1 MSTVAARLERLPI
14 SGFHRKLLVIGGLG
28 YLFDGL
34 DSSSLAFLLPIVS
47 KLWQLSSAQTGLVA
61 SSTYIGYFFGAFLSG
76 VAADVIGRRRIMMS
90 ALSIYCLASFA
101 SGLVDDWHA
110 FFALRMV
117 AGFGSGAEAVVIAP
131 FLAEFVPRRY
141 RGVFCGALVGF
152 MSFGY
157 LTSSVLGFAVVRNFA
172 DGWRYVAMLTAVPVV
187 MLLWWRRSLPESPR
201 WLESRGRLREADEI
215 VTSVEDSFI
224 KRGMTLAPVRQVVL
238 DGPPSPGRRMHGAR
252 DVRRGGA
259 WRNIAELW
267 STRLAGV
274 TAISWAMWFS
284 VAFAYYS
291 FFAWIPSL
299 LVKQGFTITQSF
311 GYSIAIY
318 ASQIPGYFSAAFLNE
333 RIGRKAVVSSYMLLG
348 AVAAICLA
356 LSSAELE
363 IMAAGMCLSFFM
375 NGAFAGVYAYTP
387 EIFPTAVRTTGV
399 GSSSSFGRIGS
410 VSAPILVGFVYP
422 AFGFIGVFGMTTM
435 VLVVGAS
442 IVFFLGIET
451 RNRSLEDIEKH
462 ELAARLDIEA
472 LRGSRRIHG

>member
-1 MSTVAARLERLPI
+1 MSIVAARLERLPL
-14 SGFHRKLLVIGGLG
+14 SGFHRKLLIIGGLG

-47 KLWQLSSAQTGLVA
+47 KLWHLSSAQTGLVA

-76 VAADVIGRRRIMMS
+76 VTADVIGRRRIMMS
-90 ALSIYCLASFA
+90 ALSIYCVASFA
-101 SGLVDDWHA
+101 SGLVSDWHA
-110 FFALRMV
+110 FFGLRIV

-157 LTSSVLGFAVVRNFA
+157 LTSSVLGFSIVRNFA

-215 VTSVEDSFI
+215 VTSVEDGFI

-238 DGPPSPGRRMHGAR
+238 DGPPSPGRGA
-252 DVRRGGA
+252 RRGGA
-259 WRNIAELW
+259 LRNIAALW

-348 AVAAICLA
+348 AVAAMCLA
-356 LSSAELE
+356 LSHEELE

-422 AFGFIGVFGMTTM
+422 AFGFIGVFGMTTA

-462 ELAARLDIEA
+462 ELAARPDLEE
-472 LRGSRRIHG
+472 LRGSNRIHG

>member
-1 MSTVAARLERLPI
+1 MSTVAARLERLPL
-14 SGFHRKLLVIGGLG
+14 SGFHRKLLMIGGLG

-47 KLWQLSSAQTGLVA
+47 KLWHLSSAQTGLVA

-76 VAADVIGRRRIMMS
+76 VTADVIGRRRIMMS
-90 ALSIYCLASFA
+90 ALSIYCVASFA
-101 SGLVDDWHA
+101 SGLVSDWHA
-110 FFALRMV
+110 FFALRMI

-157 LTSSVLGFAVVRNFA
+157 LTSSVLGFSIVRNFA
-172 DGWRYVAMLTAVPVV
+172 DGWRYVAMLTALPVV

-201 WLESRGRLREADEI
+201 WLESRGRLHEADEI

-224 KRGMTLAPVRQVVL
+224 KRGMTLAPVRRVVL
-238 DGPPSPGRRMHGAR
+238 DGPPLPRRGA
-252 DVRRGGA
+252 RGGA
-259 WRNIAELW
+259 LRNIAELW

-356 LSSAELE
+356 LSHAELE

-422 AFGFIGVFGMTTM
+422 AFGFVGVFGMTTA
-435 VLVVGAS
+435 VLVAGAS

-462 ELAARLDIEA
+462 ELAARPDLEA
-472 LRGSRRIHG
+472 LRGSTRMHG